1 MPTLDRVVGAK
12 GKKALFFMIP
22 SRRFLSF
29 ACPLFLAAAVFGQD
43 NSAASKPGTSA
54 DKAAAY
60 YNYSLGHLYSELA
73 GASGSREL
81 FTKAVDSYRAALKA
95 DPGATFIAEEL
106 SDLYIQSGRLRDAV
120 TEAEDALKQ
129 NPNDLN
135 SRRLL
140 ARIYTRL
147 IGDSQANRIDE
158 NMVKKAIEQYQK
170 ITAGDPKDVE
180 SWLMLGRLDK
190 IAQNSTDAL
199 AAYSKVLELDPGNE
213 DAMTGQAMVY
223 TDLGDTKKAAD
234 LLRKVADKDPTPRS
248 LTNLAN
254 VYEQLKDYSLAAEML
269 RRALEQQPG
278 NAELKHALAQ
288 DLLFSD
294 QAEDALKV
302 YQDLIEEDPKDEGAL
317 LRISKIYQQKR
328 DFAKAHEAADKAKEL
343 DPNNLEI
350 QYNDVSL
357 LAAEGRTP
365 EAIKALKAILDSTSK
380 KTYNADE
387 RNNRVSLLDGLG
399 GLYQK
404 VEQYT
409 AAADTY
415 RQMAELD
422 PDAAPRATA
431 EIVETYRQAKD
442 FPKAEAEAEAA
453 SKKYPN
459 DRLVR
464 GVHASLLADL
474 GKTDQALAETRKLLD
489 GKNDKNDRET
499 YISLAQIYDKA
510 KNFPEMAKMLDT
522 AEKLSPENDDKETVI
537 FMRGAM
543 YERMKNYTEAEE
555 EFRKALA
562 INPDNASALNYLGY
576 MLADRGI
583 RLEEARDLIAK
594 AVERDP
600 KNGAYLDSLGWVLFR
615 LNKLPEAEAKL
626 REALELM
633 SRDPTVH
640 DHLGDVYFHEGK
652 IREAIAQWQ
661 NSLKEWQLS
670 APSDLDHTEVAKV
683 QKKLDDAKVRLARE
697 NGSAKQQ

>member
-1 MPTLDRVVGAK
+1 
-12 GKKALFFMIP
+12 MIP
-22 SRRFLSF
+22 SSRFLSF
-29 ACPLFLAAAVFGQD
+29 ACPLFLVAGAFGQD
-43 NSAASKPGTSA
+43 NAAASKPGGTTA
-54 DKAAAY
+54 DKAASY
-60 YNYSLGHLYSELA
+60 YNYSLGHLYAELA
-73 GASGSREL
+73 GGSGSREL
-81 FTKAVDSYRAALKA
+81 FTKAVEAYRAALKA
-95 DPGATFIAEEL
+95 DPSAIFIAEEL
-106 SDLYIQSGRLRDAV
+106 SDLYIQSGRLREAV

-129 NPNDLN
+129 NPDDLN

-158 NMVKKAIEQYQK
+158 NMVKKAIEQCTR

-190 IAQNSTDAL
+190 ISQNSTEAL
-199 AAYSKVLELDPGNE
+199 SAYKKVLELDPGNE
-213 DAMTGQAMVY
+213 DAMTGEAQVY
-223 TDLGDTKKAAD
+223 TDLGDTKAAAD
-234 LLRKVADKDPTPRS
+234 LLRKVAEKDPTARS
-248 LTNLAN
+248 LTNLAQ

-278 NAELKHALAQ
+278 NSDLKHMLAQ
-288 DLLFSD
+288 DLLYSD
-294 QAEDALKV
+294 QIEDSLKV
-302 YQDLIEEDPKDEGAL
+302 YQDLIEEDPKDELAL

-343 DPNNLEI
+343 DPNNIEI
-350 QYNDVSL
+350 EYNEVSL

-365 EAIKALKAILDSTSK
+365 EAIKALKAILDTTAK
-380 KTYNADE
+380 KSYNADE
-387 RNNRVSLLDGLG
+387 RNNRISLLDGLG

-404 VEQYT
+404 VDQYT
-409 AAADTY
+409 AAVDTY
-415 RQMAELD
+415 RQMAEVD
-422 PDAAPRATA
+422 PDVAPRALA
-431 EIVETYRQAKD
+431 EVVETYRIAKD

-474 GKTDQALAETRKLLD
+474 GKTDEALAETRKLLD
-489 GKNDKNDRET
+489 GKNDRDT

-510 KNFPEMAKMLDT
+510 KNFPEMAKMLDA
-522 AEKLSPENDDKETVI
+522 AEKLSPGNDDKEAVI

-543 YERMKNYTEAEE
+543 FERMKNYTEAEE
-555 EFRKALA
+555 QFRKALA

-583 RLEEARDLIAK
+583 RLEEARDLIVK
-594 AVERDP
+594 AVEREP
-600 KNGAYLDSLGWVLFR
+600 RNGAYLDSLGWVLFR

-652 IREAIAQWQ
+652 IRDAITQWQ
-661 NSLKEWQLS
+661 SSLKEWQAG

-697 NGSAKQQ
+697 NGSAKQP

>member
-1 MPTLDRVVGAK
+1 MT
-12 GKKALFFMIP
+12 P
-22 SRRFLSF
+22 SCRFLSF
-29 ACPLFLAAAVFGQD
+29 ACPLFLVAGAFGQD

-129 NPNDLN
+129 NPDDLN

-199 AAYSKVLELDPGNE
+199 AAYSKVLELDPDNE

-234 LLRKVADKDPTPRS
+234 LLRKVADKDPSPRS

-269 RRALEQQPG
+269 RKALEQQPG

-294 QAEDALKV
+294 QADDALKV

-350 QYNDVSL
+350 EYNDVSL
-357 LAAEGRTP
+357 LNAEGRTP
-365 EAIKALKAILDSTSK
+365 EAIKALKGILDSTAK

-387 RNNRVSLLDGLG
+387 RNNRISLLDGLG

-404 VEQYT
+404 MEQYP
-409 AAADTY
+409 AAVETY

-422 PDAAPRATA
+422 PDAAPRALA
-431 EIVETYRQAKD
+431 EVVETYRSAKD

-474 GKTDQALAETRKLLD
+474 GKTDQAVAETRKLLD
-489 GKNDKNDRET
+489 GKNDRET

-510 KNFPEMAKMLDT
+510 KNYPEMAKMLDA
-522 AEKLSPENDDKETVI
+522 AEKLSSGNDDKETVI

-562 INPDNASALNYLGY
+562 LNPDNASVLNYLGY
-576 MLADRGI
+576 MLADRGV

-661 NSLKEWQLS
+661 SSLKEWQLS
-670 APSDLDHTEVAKV
+670 APSDQDHTEVAKV

-697 NGSAKQQ
+697 SGSAKQQ